1 MTVVNPLS
9 RVDAFWP
16 SPDLQKPVQTAEPSD
31 KTFGE
36 ILKTSINEV
45 NRLQLETDG
54 AIQDLVSGKEK
65 NVHEVMV
72 AMEKA
77 SLSLELLVQVR
88 NKVLAA
94 YDEIKRMQI

>member
-1 MTVVNPLS
+1 MTVVNPS
-9 RVDAFWP
+9 ARVDAALTIP
-16 SPDLQKPVQTAEPSD
+16 QKSAQTSEAPA
-31 KTFGE
+31 KTFTE
-36 ILKTSINEV
+36 FLKTSINEV
-45 NRLQLETDG
+45 DNLQLETNG

-88 NKVLAA
+88 NKVIAA

>member
-1 MTVVNPLS
+1 MTSVNSTAPIDAVRLS
-9 RVDAFWP
+9 V
-16 SPDLQKPVQTAEPSD
+16 SKPVTTTEPD
-31 KTFGE
+31 QRTFGD

-45 NRLQLETDG
+45 NRLQIETDD
-54 AIQDLVSGKEK
+54 AIRRLVTGEEK

-88 NKVLAA
+88 NKVIAA

>member
-1 MTVVNPLS
+1 MTVVNPSS
-9 RVDAFWP
+9 RVDAFWA
-16 SPDLQKPVQTAEPSD
+16 SPNLQKPVQTSETSD
-31 KTFGE
+31 KTFSE

-45 NRLQLETDG
+45 NRLQFETDG

>member
-1 MTVVNPLS
+1 MTVVNPSAL
-9 RVDAFWP
+9 VDAALTIP
-16 SPDLQKPVQTAEPSD
+16 QKPAQTSEAPS
-31 KTFGE
+31 KTFTE
-36 ILKTSINEV
+36 FLKTSINEV
-45 NRLQLETDG
+45 DNLQLETDG

-88 NKVLAA
+88 NKVIAA

>member
-1 MTVVNPLS
+1 MTVVNPSARIDAAWTVPQKSAQLS
-9 RVDAFWP
+9 ETPAKSF
-16 SPDLQKPVQTAEPSD
+16 T
-31 KTFGE
+31 E
-36 ILKTSINEV
+36 ILKTSISEV
-45 NRLQLETDG
+45 DRLQHETDG

>member
-1 MTVVNPLS
+1 MTVVNPAG
-9 RVDAFWP
+9 RVDASWA
-16 SPDLQKPVQTAEPSD
+16 SPQKPTQPSEAPS
-31 KTFGE
+31 KSFTE
-36 ILKTSINEV
+36 VLKTSISEV
-45 NRLQLETDG
+45 DRLQHETDG
-54 AIQDLVSGKEK
+54 AIQELVSGKEK

-88 NKVLAA
+88 NKVIAA

>member
-1 MTVVNPLS
+1 MTVIDTAS
-9 RVDAFWP
+9 RVNSITGELLKQDRP
-16 SPDLQKPVQTAEPSD
+16 SSASEKSFAEV
-31 KTFGE
+31 
-36 ILKTSINEV
+36 LKNSISEV

-54 AIQDLVSGKEK
+54 AIQDLVSGKEQ

-88 NKVLAA
+88 NKVIAA

>member
-1 MTVVNPLS
+1 MTVVNPS
-9 RVDAFWP
+9 ARVDAALTIP
-16 SPDLQKPVQTAEPSD
+16 QKPVQPSETPA
-31 KTFGE
+31 KTFTE
-36 ILKTSINEV
+36 ILKTSISEV
-45 NRLQLETDG
+45 DNLQLETDG

-88 NKVLAA
+88 NKVIAA
-94 YDEIKRMQI
+94 YDEIRRMQI

>member
-1 MTVVNPLS
+1 MTAINPS
-9 RVDAFWP
+9 SGVDAAWIR
-16 SPDLQKPVQTAEPSD
+16 SQKPSQASETSD
-31 KTFGE
+31 KSFADV
-36 ILKTSINEV
+36 LKTSISEV
-45 NRLQLETDG
+45 DRLQYETDG

-65 NVHEVMV
+65 NVHDVMV

-88 NKVLAA
+88 NKVIAA

>member
-1 MTVVNPLS
+1 MTVINPS
-9 RVDAFWP
+9 AHVDAAWP
-16 SPDLQKPVQTAEPSD
+16 SPQKPAQPSETQG
-31 KTFGE
+31 KNFTE
-36 ILKTSINEV
+36 ILKTSISEV
-45 NRLQLETDG
+45 DRLQHETDG
-54 AIQDLVSGKEK
+54 AIQALVSGKEK

-88 NKVLAA
+88 NKVIAA